1 MVRTWRRDLPLPT
14 LRSSALRV
22 CSNLLSLTNPH
33 AKYWRARAAAG
44 QLATPLTNDPQLVIT
59 QLQLAAAGHRDLAG
73 DSRVEIRVQGSDPAG
88 CQ

>member
-33 AKYWRARAAAG
+33 AKYWRARAAA
-44 QLATPLTNDPQLVIT
+44 QLTNDPQLVIT
-59 QLQLAAAGHRDLAG
+59 QLQLAVAGHRDLAG
-73 DSRVEIRVQGSDPAG
+73 DSRVEIRVQTSDPAG

>member
-1 MVRTWRRDLPLPT
+1 MQNTGGP
-14 LRSSALRV
+14 
-22 CSNLLSLTNPH
+22 
-33 AKYWRARAAAG
+33 RAAAG

-73 DSRVEIRVQGSDPAG
+73 DSRVEIRVQRSDPAG

>member
-1 MVRTWRRDLPLPT
+1 MLNGPDLRRDLPLPT

-59 QLQLAAAGHRDLAG
+59 QLGIVTWPGTAEWKSVCRDQILLTA
-73 DSRVEIRVQGSDPAG
+73 SN
-88 CQ
+88 